1 VGLPGRVGEQGA
13 AMTES
18 PANSD
23 GGPDAGV
30 DPTTMLP
37 GRLRSAGDEAGADAR
52 LRRTAV
58 VW

>member
-1 VGLPGRVGEQGA
+1 
-13 AMTES
+13 MTES